1 MGKYFIKRKILRTK
15 ILLGQTLQKILDI
28 NKKKKKL
35 AYLENRTE
43 IEENL
48 QMELKVLNKIADQQ
62 FRLIKHYESN
72 LNDLPSNKG

>member
-62 FRLIKHYESN
+62 FRLIKHYENN

>member
-1 MGKYFIKRKILRTK
+1 MRKYFIKRKLLRTK

-35 AYLENRTE
+35 PYLQNRIE
-43 IEENL
+43 VEENL

-62 FRLIKHYESN
+62 FRLIKHYENN
-72 LNDLPSNKG
+72 LHELPSNKS

>member
-1 MGKYFIKRKILRTK
+1 MGKYFIKRKLLRTK

-35 AYLENRTE
+35 PYLENRTE

-72 LNDLPSNKG
+72 LNDLPSNKR

>member
-1 MGKYFIKRKILRTK
+1 MGKYFIKRKLLRTK

-35 AYLENRTE
+35 PYLENRIE
-43 IEENL
+43 IEENM

-72 LNDLPSNKG
+72 LNDLPANKG

>member
-35 AYLENRTE
+35 PYLENRTE

-72 LNDLPSNKG
+72 LNDLPSNKR